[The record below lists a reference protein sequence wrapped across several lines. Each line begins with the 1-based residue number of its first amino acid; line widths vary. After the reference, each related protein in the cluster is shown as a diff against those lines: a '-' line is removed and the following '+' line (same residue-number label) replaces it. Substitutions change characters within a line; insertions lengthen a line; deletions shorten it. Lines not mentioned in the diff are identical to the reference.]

1 MQKKALV
8 IDDQAQGKKEG
19 TPNPK
24 EGSSS
29 QGKFISPL
37 SHDCLHL
44 TTSLNAKILQSA
56 EKLQTNMRLE

>member
-29 QGKFISPL
+29 QGKFVSPL
-37 SHDCLHL
+37 LHICLHF
-44 TTSLNAKILQSA
+44 TTSLNAKILQLA
-56 EKLQTNMRLE
+56 EKLQTNMSFE